1 MSPLRIRRATSA
13 DAALIHRLICALALY
28 EREPDAVEA
37 TPESLRAQLELERPP
52 FECLI
57 AEWNG
62 EPAGFA
68 LYFPTYSTW
77 RGKVGIHL
85 EDLFVPE
92 EQRGRGIGGA
102 LLAAL
107 ARELVAR
114 GGARLEWNVLDWN
127 EPARRFYQELGAQ
140 QLATWQIFRLDGQA
154 LLRLAARGPSI
165 ADGESRPPA

>member
-1 MSPLRIRRATSA
+1 MSPLSIRRATSA

-28 EREPDAVEA
+28 EREPDAVEV
-37 TPESLRAQLELERPP
+37 TPETLRSQLEQAPPP

-68 LYFPTYSTW
+68 LFFQTYSTW
-77 RGKVGIHL
+77 RGKIGIHL

-127 EPARRFYQELGAQ
+127 EPARRFYLELGAQ
-140 QLATWQIFRLDGQA
+140 HLSTWQLFRLDGAA
-154 LLRLAARGPSI
+154 LERLADRGLPL
-165 ADGESRPPA
+165 P